1 MRKYLLLFITLLS
14 TPLFAQLEVKEGSF
28 KEVPGF
34 VNINPDEN
42 YRTDINN
49 LPFAVV
55 KVKTENITDKQRR
68 NLQFD
73 GNGGTFIVL
82 EYKTGEVWVYLTAKY
97 AGYLK
102 IAHPDFGVVEYSF
115 PFDLQ
120 PNNGYELTLVNKN
133 NELNIPAKEIYNFLI
148 ITTDQPNAVIF
159 IDNERVG
166 NKEVYKSYRA
176 GERHSWRI
184 ECKSY
189 NSESGVATIPEK
201 EGEIVLINKQLHL
214 ADREITT
221 TSVKT
226 RPAKVTYTNGSLT
239 RKSNT
244 VRPTSVSRPVYMKR
258 PATTTRPTTT
268 IRPTNVSRPMN
279 TSRLSNGG
287 RR

>member
-1 MRKYLLLFITLLS
+1 M
-14 TPLFAQLEVKEGSF
+14 
-28 KEVPGF
+28 
-34 VNINPDEN
+34 
-42 YRTDINN
+42 
-49 LPFAVV
+49 PFAVV
-55 KVKTENITDKQRR
+55 KVRTENITDKQRHD
-68 NLQFD
+68 LIFG

-97 AGYLK
+97 ANYLK

-148 ITTDQPNAVIF
+148 ITTDQPDAVIY
-159 IDNERVG
+159 IDNQRVG
-166 NKEVYKSYRA
+166 NKEVYESYRA

-214 ADREITT
+214 ADRKIATPTVE
-221 TSVKT
+221 T
-226 RPAKVTYTNGSLT
+226 RPAKATYIN
-239 RKSNT
+239 RNA
-244 VRPTSVSRPVYMKR
+244 SRIVYVKR
-258 PATTTRPTTT
+258 PATTTRPST
-268 IRPTNVSRPMN
+268 
-279 TSRLSNGG
+279 G
-287 RR
+287 RRR

>member
-14 TPLFAQLEVKEGSF
+14 TPLFAQLVVKEGSF

-42 YRTDINN
+42 YQTDINN

-102 IAHPDFGVVEYSF
+102 IAHPDFGVAEYSF

-148 ITTDQPNAVIF
+148 ITTDQPNAVIY

-214 ADREITT
+214 ADRKITT
-221 TSVKT
+221 STVET
-226 RPAKVTYTNGSLT
+226 RPAKATYIN
-239 RKSNT
+239 RN
-244 VRPTSVSRPVYMKR
+244 VSRPVYVKR

-268 IRPTNVSRPMN
+268 IRPTYVRRPMN

>member
-1 MRKYLLLFITLLS
+1 MRKYILLFISLLS

-34 VNINPDEN
+34 VNINPDDN
-42 YRTDINN
+42 YQTDLNN

-55 KVKTENITDKQRR
+55 KVKTENITNKQRR

-97 AGYLK
+97 ASYLK

-115 PFDLQ
+115 PSDLQ

-133 NELNIPAKEIYNFLI
+133 NELNNPAKETYNFLI
-148 ITTDQPNAVIF
+148 ITTDQPNAVIY

-214 ADREITT
+214 ADRKITT
-221 TSVKT
+221 PTVET
-226 RPAKVTYTNGSLT
+226 RPAKATYIN
-239 RKSNT
+239 RN
-244 VRPTSVSRPVYMKR
+244 VSRPVYVKR

-268 IRPTNVSRPMN
+268 IRPTYVRRPMN